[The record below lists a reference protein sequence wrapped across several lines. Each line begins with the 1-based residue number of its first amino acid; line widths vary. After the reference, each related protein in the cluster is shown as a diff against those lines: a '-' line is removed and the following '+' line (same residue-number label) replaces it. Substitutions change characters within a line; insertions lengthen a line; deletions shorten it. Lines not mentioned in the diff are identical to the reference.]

1 MATVHNRER
10 GRLVLLALFLVSYH
24 TIVSNQTKKAFIY
37 SRCLLSHLWTRKAK
51 ALQVWT
57 KKIQIERPKVEL
69 YNVTCTKTPLREPSV
84 VA

>member
-51 ALQVWT
+51 TQDIRIGVLQIGPMQLKHWGRISRNFV
-57 KKIQIERPKVEL
+57 QQ
-69 YNVTCTKTPLREPSV
+69 YSV
-84 VA
+84 NRF